1 MVAVEYR
8 QGPEYKFPAASE
20 DVAKVYPELVVRNAK
35 GEIDTVQYVELVPVL
50 LQRVQDQQ
58 RELNELKATLVQ
70 QNQELN
76 ERLAQIET
84 ATRSRELASR

>member
-1 MVAVEYR
+1 MTYAYKSE
-8 QGPEYKFPAASE
+8 PEARHFGLIAE
-20 DVAKVYPELVVRNAK
+20 DVAKVYPELVVRNAN